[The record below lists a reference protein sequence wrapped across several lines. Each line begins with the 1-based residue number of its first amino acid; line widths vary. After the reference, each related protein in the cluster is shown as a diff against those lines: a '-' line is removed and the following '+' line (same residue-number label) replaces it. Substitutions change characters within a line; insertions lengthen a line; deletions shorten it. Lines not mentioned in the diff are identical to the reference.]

1 MKRIFTGA
9 IRLYQYLVSPL
20 LPPSC
25 RFHPSCSSY
34 ASEAIEVHG
43 IARGLVLTTV
53 RLLKCHP
60 FHAGGYDPVPFR
72 GAENTITNR
81 S

>member
-1 MKRIFTGA
+1 MKKIFTGA
-9 IRLYQYLVSPL
+9 IRLYQYLVSPF

-43 IARGLVLTTV
+43 IARGTVLTAM

-60 FHAGGYDPVPFR
+60 FHAGGYDPVPFQ
-72 GAENTITNR
+72 GPENRIINR

>member
-1 MKRIFTGA
+1 MKRIITGV
-9 IRLYQYLVSPL
+9 IRLYQYLISPF

-43 IARGLVLTTV
+43 IVKGIVLIVV

-72 GAENTITNR
+72 GEENRIINR

>member
-9 IRLYQYLVSPL
+9 IRLYQYLLSPL

-34 ASEAIEVHG
+34 ASEAIEIHG
-43 IARGLVLTTV
+43 IARGIVLTAV

-60 FHAGGYDPVPFR
+60 FHAGGYDPVPFE
-72 GAENTITNR
+72 GSEKTIINR